1 MYGLQAS
8 VEQSVA
14 NAMSPLHRA
23 SKGTRSIRI
32 LFLLLFVVCSS
43 SYADEA
49 AAQEG
54 CEFVYPSGDL
64 SIVTLAGGN
73 RITYVGTPHML
84 CSDGVEIWADSSI
97 SYAATGL
104 DHLIGNIRFLDNA
117 GELRA
122 DEARYF
128 SEQGRL
134 QASGNV
140 FVQDTL
146 EGFTIANGDLVYL
159 RPTDFRKDAEIT
171 VSVTD
176 DLSRPHAI
184 LFMRPEETLGA
195 PEEDSL
201 DVPYTVEGDHIFL
214 RGGSYFYSVGDVMI
228 ERDSILAFADSAEY
242 DGDAETVHLAGSAK
256 VETPNYNLVGKTIDM
271 VLEANSL
278 NTIAAHEEALL
289 NGDDLTISSPE
300 ISLYMDDG
308 LLNRLVAFSIPNED
322 GSPARSSIPQPVA
335 VGEDFE
341 LTADSLDI
349 SLPDEV
355 LENIFAAGRARSIS
369 SARDSLNIDLLP
381 EIAKSDWLEGDTVIV
396 TFEANT
402 PAPSEGGATTDTSEP
417 EPDYR
422 IERIVARVGARS
434 LYRLIPSDTTALP
447 GIDAPA
453 IHYVTGDEITI
464 IMDEG
469 EADRLEV
476 QGRTRGF
483 HLEPLPLSE
492 PDSLA
497 SDSATIDTLAAV
509 KSSTI
514 HDTRVKI
521 SSTTLIRRTN
531 QRSKPIRS
539 SASANPAILN
549 TWRRM

>member
-43 SYADEA
+43 SYADEV

-128 SEQGRL
+128 SGQGRL

-146 EGFTIANGDLVYL
+146 EGFTIENGDLVYL

-184 LFMRPEETLGA
+184 LFMRSEEPLGA
-195 PEEDSL
+195 LEEDSL
-201 DVPYTVEGDHIFL
+201 DIPYAVEGDRIFL

-289 NGDDLTISSPE
+289 NGDDLTINSPE

-322 GSPARSSIPQPVA
+322 GSPSMSSIPQPVA

-369 SARDSLNIDLLP
+369 SARDSLNVDLLP

-422 IERIVARVGARS
+422 IERIVAKVGARS

>member
-1 MYGLQAS
+1 
-8 VEQSVA
+8 
-14 NAMSPLHRA
+14 MSPLRWD
-23 SKGTRSIRI
+23 SKGAQAIRI
-32 LFLLLFVVCSS
+32 PFLLLFAIFSS
-43 SYADEA
+43 LYASEA
-49 AAQEG
+49 GAQEG

-146 EGFTIANGDLVYL
+146 EGFTIENGTLVYL

-171 VSVTD
+171 VSIAD

-184 LFMRPEETLGA
+184 LLMMSEDAPLANAESDEALGT
-195 PEEDSL
+195 PEEDSP
-201 DVPYTVEGDHIFL
+201 DIPYTVEGDRIFL
-214 RGGSYFYSVGDVMI
+214 RGGNYFHSVGNVTI

-242 DGDAETVHLAGSAK
+242 DGDAEKVHLAGSAK
-256 VETPNYNLVGKTIDM
+256 VEAPNYNLVGKTIDM

-278 NTIAAHEEALL
+278 NRIAAHEEAIL

-300 ISLYMDDG
+300 MELYMDDG
-308 LLNRLVAFSIPNED
+308 LLGRLVAFSSPN
-322 GSPARSSIPQPVA
+322 GSGTPSRSSVPQPVA

-355 LENIFAAGRARSIS
+355 MEKIFAAGQARSIS
-369 SARDSLNIDLLP
+369 SARDSLNVDLLP
-381 EIAKSDWLEGDTVIV
+381 EIAKSDWLEGDTIIV
-396 TFEANT
+396 TFEPNA
-402 PAPSEGGATTDTSEP
+402 PAPSEGRATTDTSEP
-417 EPDYR
+417 DYR
-422 IERIVARVGARS
+422 IEKIVARVGARS
-434 LYRLIPSDTTALP
+434 LYRLIPSDTTALA

-453 IHYVTGDEITI
+453 IHYVTADEITI
-464 IMDEG
+464 IMNEG

-497 SDSATIDTLAAV
+497 VDSATIDTLVAA
-509 KSSTI
+509 KPNAM
-514 HDTRVKI
+514 HDTGMKVLSRN
-521 SSTTLIRRTN
+521 LIRESN
-531 QRSKPIRS
+531 QRPEPIRPRT
-539 SASANPAILN
+539 SATPAILH
-549 TWRRM
+549 TWRRK

>member
-1 MYGLQAS
+1 
-8 VEQSVA
+8 
-14 NAMSPLHRA
+14 
-23 SKGTRSIRI
+23 
-32 LFLLLFVVCSS
+32 
-43 SYADEA
+43 
-49 AAQEG
+49 
-54 CEFVYPSGDL
+54 
-64 SIVTLAGGN
+64 
-73 RITYVGTPHML
+73 
-84 CSDGVEIWADSSI
+84 
-97 SYAATGL
+97 
-104 DHLIGNIRFLDNA
+104 
-117 GELRA
+117 
-122 DEARYF
+122 
-128 SEQGRL
+128 
-134 QASGNV
+134 
-140 FVQDTL
+140 
-146 EGFTIANGDLVYL
+146 
-159 RPTDFRKDAEIT
+159 
-171 VSVTD
+171 
-176 DLSRPHAI
+176 I
-184 LFMRPEETLGA
+184 LFMRSEETLEA
-195 PEEDSL
+195 LEEDSL
-201 DVPYTVEGDHIFL
+201 DIPYAVEGDRIFL

-278 NTIAAHEEALL
+278 NMIAAHEEALL

-300 ISLYMDDG
+300 IELYMDDG
-308 LLNRLVAFSIPNED
+308 LLKRLVAFSIPNED
-322 GSPARSSIPQPVA
+322 GSPSMSSIPQPVA

-369 SARDSLNIDLLP
+369 SARDSLNVDLLP

-539 SASANPAILN
+539 PASAKPAILN

>member
-1 MYGLQAS
+1 
-8 VEQSVA
+8 
-14 NAMSPLHRA
+14 MSPLRWA
-23 SKGTRSIRI
+23 SKGAQSKRI
-32 LFLLLFVVCSS
+32 LFLLLFVICSS
-43 SYADEA
+43 LYANKA
-49 AAQEG
+49 GAQEG

-146 EGFTIANGDLVYL
+146 EGFTIENGTLVYL

-171 VSVTD
+171 VSIAD
-176 DLSRPHAI
+176 DFSRPHAI
-184 LFMRPEETLGA
+184 LFMVSEDTPLANAESDEALGA

-201 DVPYTVEGDHIFL
+201 DVPYIVEGDRIFL
-214 RGGSYFYSVGDVMI
+214 RGGNYFYSVGNVTI
-228 ERDSILAFADSAEY
+228 ERDSILAFADSVEY
-242 DGDAETVHLAGSAK
+242 DGDAERVHLAGSAK
-256 VETPNYNLVGKTIDM
+256 VEAPNYNLVGKTIDM
-271 VLEANSL
+271 ILEANSL
-278 NTIAAHEEALL
+278 TTIAAHEEAIL
-289 NGDDLTISSPE
+289 NGDNLTISSPE
-300 ISLYMDDG
+300 IELYMDDG
-308 LLNRLVAFSIPNED
+308 LLGRLVAFSSPN
-322 GSPARSSIPQPVA
+322 GNGTPSKSSVPQPVA
-335 VGEDFE
+335 VGENFE

-355 LENIFAAGRARSIS
+355 IEKIFAAGQARSIS
-369 SARDSLNIDLLP
+369 SARDSLNVDLLP
-381 EIAKSDWLEGDTVIV
+381 EIAKSDWLEGDTIIV
-396 TFEANT
+396 TFEPNA
-402 PAPSEGGATTDTSEP
+402 PAPSEGRATTDTS

-422 IERIVARVGARS
+422 IERIVARVGART
-434 LYRLIPSDTTALP
+434 LYRLIPSDTTAMP

-464 IMDEG
+464 IMNEG

-483 HLEPLPLSE
+483 HLEPLPLFE

-497 SDSATIDTLAAV
+497 VDSVAIDTLVAF
-509 KSSTI
+509 KPNTMR
-514 HDTRVKI
+514 DTGPKI
-521 SSTTLIRRTN
+521 LSRKLIRENDQRPEPMRART
-531 QRSKPIRS
+531 
-539 SASANPAILN
+539 SANPAILN
-549 TWRRM
+549 TWRRK

>member
-1 MYGLQAS
+1 
-8 VEQSVA
+8 
-14 NAMSPLHRA
+14 MSPLRWA
-23 SKGTRSIRI
+23 SKDAQTIRVP
-32 LFLLLFVVCSS
+32 FLLLFLVCSS
-43 SYADEA
+43 LHASEA
-49 AAQEG
+49 GAQEG
-54 CEFVYPSGDL
+54 CEFIYPSGDL

-146 EGFTIANGDLVYL
+146 EGFTIENGTLIYL

-171 VSVTD
+171 VSIAD
-176 DLSRPHAI
+176 DVSRPHAI
-184 LFMRPEETLGA
+184 LFMMSEDSPLANDESDEALGA

-201 DVPYTVEGDHIFL
+201 DTPYTVEGDRIFL
-214 RGGSYFYSVGDVMI
+214 RGGNYFHSVGNVTI

-242 DGDAETVHLAGSAK
+242 DGEAERVHLAGSAK
-256 VETPNYNLVGKTIDM
+256 VEAPNYNLVGKTIDM
-271 VLEANSL
+271 VLEANNL
-278 NTIAAHEEALL
+278 NTIAAHEEAIL
-289 NGDDLTISSPE
+289 NGDDLTISAPE
-300 ISLYMDDG
+300 IKLYMDDG
-308 LLNRLVAFSIPNED
+308 LLDRLVAFSSPN
-322 GSPARSSIPQPVA
+322 GNGNPSRSSVPQPVA
-335 VGEDFE
+335 VGEGFQ

-355 LENIFAAGRARSIS
+355 VERIFAAGQARSVS
-369 SARDSLNIDLLP
+369 SARDSLNVDLLP
-381 EIAKSDWLEGDTVIV
+381 EIAKSDWMDGDTIIV
-396 TFEANT
+396 TFEPNA
-402 PAPSEGGATTDTSEP
+402 PAPSEGRAATDTS

-422 IERIVARVGARS
+422 IEKIIARGRARS

-464 IMDEG
+464 TMNEG
-469 EADRLEV
+469 EADQLEV

-483 HLEPLPLSE
+483 HLEPLSLSE

-497 SDSATIDTLAAV
+497 LDTTAIDTLVAV
-509 KSSTI
+509 KPSTMR
-514 HDTRVKI
+514 DTETKVLSRN
-521 SSTTLIRRTN
+521 LIRENN
-531 QRSKPIRS
+531 QRPEPMRTRTS
-539 SASANPAILN
+539 SNPAILH
-549 TWRRM
+549 TWRRK

>member
-43 SYADEA
+43 SCAAEA

-146 EGFTIANGDLVYL
+146 EGFTIENGDLVYL

-184 LFMRPEETLGA
+184 LFMGSEETLGA

-201 DVPYTVEGDHIFL
+201 DTPYTVEGDRIFL

-289 NGDDLTISSPE
+289 NGDDLTINSPE
-300 ISLYMDDG
+300 IELYMDDG

-322 GSPARSSIPQPVA
+322 GSPSMSLIPQPVA

-369 SARDSLNIDLLP
+369 SARDSLNVDLLP

-434 LYRLIPSDTTALP
+434 LYRLTPSDTTALP